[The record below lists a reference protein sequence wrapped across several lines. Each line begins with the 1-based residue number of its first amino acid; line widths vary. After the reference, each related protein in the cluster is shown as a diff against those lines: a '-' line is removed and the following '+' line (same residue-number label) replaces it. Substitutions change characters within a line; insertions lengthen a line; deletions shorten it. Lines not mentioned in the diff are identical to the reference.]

1 MNRDQQGRRLRGA
14 MTALVTPFGDDGGV
28 DYPALSALVEWQIA
42 EGIHGLVPCA
52 ATGEVSTL
60 SWQERT
66 AVIGRCV
73 EVAAGRVP
81 VIAGTGSNDTAATI
95 TLTSLAHGLGAD
107 AALIVTP
114 YYNRPSQEG
123 VVRHFEAITRAVELP
138 IIVCNDPSRTGIDL
152 APGTLARLAAIP
164 SIIGIADATGDLSR
178 PMALSRL
185 FGNRFIHLS
194 SHDATV
200 PGFALSGGDGTISVV
215 ANLAPGLCRA
225 LHEACESLD
234 VRTAGAIQQRLW
246 PLIAA
251 LEREPD
257 PVVVKY
263 ALHLLRGIAP
273 QVRLPLTMATTET
286 AEALRL
292 ALRAQFACEEEF
304 CAAPARSLAVVRD

>member
-1 MNRDQQGRRLRGA
+1 MSFDMMRGRLRGA
-14 MTALVTPFGDDGGV
+14 MTALATPFKDGGV
-28 DYPALSALVEWQIA
+28 DYAGLSALVEWQIA
-42 EGIHGLVPCA
+42 EGICGLAPCTV
-52 ATGEVSTL
+52 TGEFPTL

-81 VIAGTGSNDTAATI
+81 VIASTGSNDTAATI
-95 TLTSLAHGLGAD
+95 TFTSVAQGLGAD

-123 VVRHFEAITRAVELP
+123 VIRHFEVIARAVELP
-138 IIVCNDPSRTGIDL
+138 IIVGNVPSRTGIDL
-152 APGTLARLAAIP
+152 APATLTRLAAIP
-164 SIIGIADATGDLSR
+164 AIIGIADATGDLSR

-185 FGNRFIHLS
+185 LGNRFIHFS
-194 SHDATV
+194 GHDATA
-200 PGFALSGGDGTISVV
+200 PGFALSGGHGAISAV

-225 LHEACESLD
+225 LHDACGNGD
-234 VRTAGAIQQRLW
+234 ARTAGTIQQRLW

-257 PVVVKY
+257 PVTVKY

-273 QVRLPLTMATTET
+273 EVRLPLTGVTAET
-286 AEALRL
+286 AEAVRL
-292 ALRAQFACEEEF
+292 ALHACLE
-304 CAAPARSLAVVRD
+304 CGQGDSAAPPRSLAVARA